1 VTSAGGLRFTKMH
14 SLGNDFVMLNA
25 VTSPLALDV
34 DTVRTIGDR
43 HRGIGFDQLIV
54 AEPAKNGADFFMRI
68 FNTDGSESGQCGNGA
83 RCLGRYLHAQGLTT
97 DKILEIETI
106 STRFRLEMVDEQ
118 IVNADLAAPVFTPE
132 RVPFVA
138 DEQADRYELKVGG
151 ETVSMGVVS
160 MGNPHAVIAVEDIDR
175 APVAV
180 WGEAIERHSQFPER
194 TNVGFVEF
202 CSRNEINLR
211 VWERGV
217 GETLACG
224 SGAGAAVAVAHR
236 WQKINDSVQVNLPG
250 GTLIVSWAGQGPV
263 RMSGPTETVFEGI
276 WRVD

>member
-1 VTSAGGLRFTKMH
+1 MTSAGGLRFTKMH

-43 HRGIGFDQLIV
+43 HRGI
-54 AEPAKNGADFFMRI
+54 
-68 FNTDGSESGQCGNGA
+68 ESGQCGNGA

-151 ETVSMGVVS
+151 ETVSMG
-160 MGNPHAVIAVEDIDR
+160 
-175 APVAV
+175 
-180 WGEAIERHSQFPER
+180 
-194 TNVGFVEF
+194 
-202 CSRNEINLR
+202 
-211 VWERGV
+211 
-217 GETLACG
+217 
-224 SGAGAAVAVAHR
+224 
-236 WQKINDSVQVNLPG
+236 
-250 GTLIVSWAGQGPV
+250 
-263 RMSGPTETVFEGI
+263 
-276 WRVD
+276 